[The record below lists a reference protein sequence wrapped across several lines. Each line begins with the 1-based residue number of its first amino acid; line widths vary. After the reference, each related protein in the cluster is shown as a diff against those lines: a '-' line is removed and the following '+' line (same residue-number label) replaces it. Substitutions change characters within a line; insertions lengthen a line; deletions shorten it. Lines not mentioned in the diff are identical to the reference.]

1 MMQCYWPIDEPL
13 MGSANVDSSKIN
25 QWQKLSWR
33 NIRSKWSDNFTH
45 SFRFDFEG
53 MAANKIA
60 YIDDAMLIDLT
71 AAFGAGNEPTQEWCD
86 TNIEYFSGNKTIQYE
101 APNKYDLT
109 VTTPTKIQTGDILNC
124 PYSGSMKSVILPKGT
139 YVLECWGAQGGNG
152 YGNTSYPG
160 GKGGYSKGT
169 ITLNKKTNLYLY
181 TGGQGLGGTTYN
193 SSGATTA
200 GGFNGGG
207 SATSQNSRGSG
218 GGGTDIR
225 IGTDSLYARVLVAGG
240 GSGSS
245 GYTSSAGFAG
255 GGVSGKT
262 YGNADSSTG
271 SSYYGGG
278 GSQTKGGAIAPYNG
292 NYATAGSFGQGGN
305 YNAKSNTYYGSGGGG
320 GWYGGGG
327 AIGIGG
333 GGSGYMYTASSASYY
348 PSGCL
353 LNSQYYLENATT
365 LAGNTAFTSP
375 TGTSETGHAG
385 NGYIRIT
392 VIQAQGGNTLIKFPQ
407 TLPSTYNAIK
417 YLQFTGTQYINT
429 GVTVDS
435 NTGFDITFEVLNGQS
450 SSPYYNLFGVRGNDS
465 SGGTSENQN
474 FFRIDTI
481 PVDSNSGTEFKYGS
495 TVYNSGIKNTS
506 KINIKLLNKV
516 YTKPDGSTIT
526 VAGTITSGLS
536 MYIGCINKAGT
547 AYGNKASMK
556 LYRFKI
562 YNGSTLTHDFIP
574 AQRVSDKVLGLYD
587 LKTSTFK
594 TNSASDIPFTSNLMN
609 DSSSLVYFNG
619 DSLQSQGNSSLT
631 ITKNNVTLSNEQTH
645 FGKNSLKFDGSSSY
659 MYMPFPS
666 TYTGDIT
673 LEGWF
678 YQTSNNNTSYPT
690 PFTLISSA
698 GRGMYMHRLSSQTF
712 VAATPSN
719 SWPGLDGGTTTLNT
733 WTHIAMC
740 LSTTGSTPTTYCF
753 LDGKLKGTLTNTNT
767 SYVGLTLGTLAGS
780 ASDNHSSGCYY
791 KGYIAELKITKG
803 CKWTKD
809 FTLPT
814 TPYSVTKD
822 SNPWKEPVQMF
833 VNTGSNTTISS
844 GLVELE
850 YIEATGTQYLD
861 TGITVNKN
869 DNKELIM
876 SCQLGNDGSYAGANG
891 YMQYQASITGGA
903 KGILKIS
910 YKNNIEKTYF
920 NDTLKLT
927 KDWTSAYSGTNVKL
941 GIFKLGEINNTW
953 YNSSAWQIGKLYY
966 YKLYDNGTLVRDFI
980 PVKRISDGKCGL
992 WDKVNFKFYTDES
1005 GGNFTAGTEKT
1016 AIAAIGT
1023 PIEYIQSSG
1032 TQYIDTR
1039 ILGTDIKNVKID
1051 FQFTSTQSTEE
1062 QEVAALFSG
1071 SDKLQIGWN
1080 ASSFISTGGA
1090 TYSQT
1095 TYSARTIANATP
1107 IGSPAVTL
1115 YLFAQ
1120 HEGNTAKHNSS
1131 VKIYSCVI
1139 TTTSGIIYDFIP
1151 IKTTTNIY
1159 GLWDKVNKVLYK
1171 NAGTGTFTGGPAIT
1185 LTGWHKI
1192 KGVWAKTATN
1202 TWSQAL

>member
-1 MMQCYWPIDEPL
+1 

-45 SFRFDFEG
+45 QFRFDFEG
-53 MAANKIA
+53 MAANTIA

-109 VTTPTKIQTGDILNC
+109 ITTPTKIQTGDILNC
-124 PYSGSMKSVILPKGT
+124 PYSGSAKSITLPKGQ
-139 YVLECWGAQGGNG
+139 YKLECWGAQGGNYGSYQGG
-152 YGNTSYPG
+152 YGGYSTGILTLSKKTIIYLQTG
-160 GKGGYSKGT
+160 GKGSDSSINGGY
-169 ITLNKKTNLYLY
+169 
-181 TGGQGLGGTTYN
+181 
-193 SSGATTA
+193 
-200 GGFNGGG
+200 NGGG
-207 SATSQNSRGSG
+207 KGISSGRG
-218 GGGTDIR
+218 GGGASDIR
-225 IGTDSLYARVLVAGG
+225 IEQNSLYARVIVAGAGG
-240 GSGSS
+240 GSGVTS
-245 GYTSSAGFAG
+245 GCSGKGAG
-255 GGVSGKT
+255 GGISGLDGYSNAVT
-262 YGNADSSTG
+262 SSGGNRSG
-271 SSYYGGG
+271 SG
-278 GSQTKGGAIAPYNG
+278 GSQTAGGISMSSIAS
-292 NYATAGSFGQGGN
+292 TKGSFGQGGPA
-305 YNAKSNTYYGSGGGG
+305 YQYSCGGGGG

-327 AIGIGG
+327 AYDNDSDADGRNGG
-333 GGSGYMYTASSASYY
+333 GGSGYVYTSSTASKY

-353 LNSQYYLENATT
+353 LNSSYYLTNAQTI
-365 LAGNTAFTSP
+365 AGNTAFASP
-375 TGTSETGHAG
+375 TGANETGHTG

-392 VIQAQGGNTLIKFPQ
+392 VIEANSGNTLVKVPQ
-407 TLPSTYNAIK
+407 TLPSTYSSIE
-417 YLQFTGTQYINT
+417 YLQFTGTQYIDT
-429 GVTVDS
+429 GAIVDS

-450 SSPYYNLFGVRGNDS
+450 GNPYYNLFGVRGNDT
-465 SGGTSENQN
+465 SGGTGETQN

-481 PVDSNSGTEFKYGS
+481 PIDSNSGTEFKYGS
-495 TVYNSGIKNTS
+495 TVYNSGIKDTS

-526 VAGTITSGLS
+526 VAGTITTGLS

-547 AYGNKASMK
+547 AYGNLASMK

-562 YNGSTLTHDFIP
+562 YNGSTLAHDFIP
-574 AQRVSDKVLGLYD
+574 VQRISDKVLGLYD

-594 TNSASDIPFTSNLMN
+594 TNMASGVFTSNLMN

-619 DSLQSQGNSSLT
+619 DSLQSQGNLSLT

-645 FGKNSLKFDGSSSY
+645 FSKNSLKFDGSSSY

-719 SWPGLDGGTTTLNT
+719 SWPGLNGGTTALNT

-740 LSTTGSTPTTYCF
+740 LSGTTTYCF

-814 TPYSVTKD
+814 TPYGTAKD

-833 VNTGSNTTISS
+833 VNTGASNTVPS
-844 GLVELE
+844 GLIELD
-850 YIEATGTQYLD
+850 YIEST
-861 TGITVNKN
+861 
-869 DNKELIM
+869 
-876 SCQLGNDGSYAGANG
+876 
-891 YMQYQASITGGA
+891 
-903 KGILKIS
+903 
-910 YKNNIEKTYF
+910 
-920 NDTLKLT
+920 
-927 KDWTSAYSGTNVKL
+927 
-941 GIFKLGEINNTW
+941 
-953 YNSSAWQIGKLYY
+953 
-966 YKLYDNGTLVRDFI
+966 
-980 PVKRISDGKCGL
+980 
-992 WDKVNFKFYTDES
+992 
-1005 GGNFTAGTEKT
+1005 
-1016 AIAAIGT
+1016 
-1023 PIEYIQSSG
+1023 G
-1032 TQYIDTR
+1032 TQYIDS
-1039 ILGTDIKNVKID
+1039 N
-1051 FQFTSTQSTEE
+1051 
-1062 QEVAALFSG
+1062 
-1071 SDKLQIGWN
+1071 
-1080 ASSFISTGGA
+1080 FIPKA
-1090 TYSQT
+1090 TT
-1095 TYSARTIANATP
+1095 RTIMKAEPMSWSAWSAFFGTRNAT
-1107 IGSPAVTL
+1107 SPTASQAYIAAIPAATL
-1115 YLFAQ
+1115 YRSDYFGSSLTAETPTVMQVTNIDKNKNICSFNNIIITNTSSTVNATTNMFLLALNDVGTAKYFLSAKLYSCQ
-1120 HEGNTAKHNSS
+1120 IYDGNTL
-1131 VKIYSCVI
+1131 VR
-1139 TTTSGIIYDFIP
+1139 DFIP

-1159 GLWDKVNKVLYK
+1159 GLWDKVNKVFYK
-1171 NAGTGTFTGGPAIT
+1171 NAGTGAFTGGPAVA

-1192 KGVWAKTATN
+1192 KGVWTKTAAN

>member
-1 MMQCYWPIDEPL
+1 MQCYWPIAEPL
-13 MGSANVDSSKIN
+13 VGIAKVDKTKLN
-25 QWQKLSWR
+25 QWQRLSWR
-33 NIRSKWSDNFTH
+33 NVRANWNDNQKAQ
-45 SFRFDFEG
+45 FRFDFEG
-53 MAANKIA
+53 MASNTIA

-86 TNIEYFSGNKTIQYE
+86 TNIEYFAGNTTIQYE

-124 PYSGSMKSVILPKGT
+124 PYSGSMKSIILPKGT

-169 ITLNKKTNLYLY
+169 ITLDKKTNLYLY

-207 SATSQNSRGSG
+207 SATSQNNRGSG

-327 AIGIGG
+327 AVGIGG

-609 DSSSLVYFNG
+609 DSSSLAYFNG

-678 YQTSNNNTSYPT
+678 YQTSNNNVTYPT

-698 GRGMYMHRLSSQTF
+698 GRGFYMHRSSSQTF

-719 SWPGLDGGTTTLNT
+719 SWPGLNGGTTTLNT

-740 LSTTGSTPTTYCF
+740 LSGTTTYCF

-833 VNTGSNTTISS
+833 VKTPAILPNGYTQ
-844 GLVELE
+844 LE
-850 YIEATGTQYLD
+850 YIKCEGAQYINTGFIPTGNTRLILD
-861 TGITVNKN
+861 FQLDRKNGQALFCGGRTAASGSDPISYTAFFGNSAGTIRRDYYGTSKTTTKSWNAGDRIVFDANKN
-869 DNKELIM
+869 VTTINGDSTLLSNFTLNTSSTSIM
-876 SCQLGNDGSYAGANG
+876 PIVLFTTC
-891 YMQYQASITGGA
+891 YQAS
-903 KGILKIS
+903 S
-910 YKNNIEKTYF
+910 
-920 NDTLKLT
+920 
-927 KDWTSAYSGTNVKL
+927 
-941 GIFKLGEINNTW
+941 
-953 YNSSAWQIGKLYY
+953 NSSITLSNSNWAY
-966 YKLYDNGTLVRDFI
+966 YKVFSCKIYDNGTLVRNFL
-980 PVKRISDGKCGL
+980 PAKNSSGTLGL
-992 WDKVNFKFYTDES
+992 YDTVNSKFYTNA
-1005 GGNFTAGTEKT
+1005 GANTFTAGFEINPWK
-1016 AIAAIGT
+1016 
-1023 PIEYIQSSG
+1023 Q
-1032 TQYIDTR
+1032 
-1039 ILGTDIKNVKID
+1039 V
-1051 FQFTSTQSTEE
+1051 
-1062 QEVAALFSG
+1062 
-1071 SDKLQIGWN
+1071 
-1080 ASSFISTGGA
+1080 
-1090 TYSQT
+1090 
-1095 TYSARTIANATP
+1095 
-1107 IGSPAVTL
+1107 
-1115 YLFAQ
+1115 
-1120 HEGNTAKHNSS
+1120 
-1131 VKIYSCVI
+1131 
-1139 TTTSGIIYDFIP
+1139 
-1151 IKTTTNIY
+1151 
-1159 GLWDKVNKVLYK
+1159 
-1171 NAGTGTFTGGPAIT
+1171 
-1185 LTGWHKI
+1185 
-1192 KGVWAKTATN
+1192 KGVWAKTAAN

>member
-1 MMQCYWPIDEPL
+1 MMQCYWPVDEPL

-45 SFRFDFEG
+45 QFRFDFEG

-86 TNIEYFSGNKTIQYE
+86 TNIEYFSGNKTIQYG

-109 VTTPTKIQTGDILNC
+109 VITPTKIQTGDILNC
-124 PYSGSMKSVILPKGT
+124 PYSGSVKSITLPKGQ
-139 YVLECWGAQGGNG
+139 YKLECWGAQGGS
-152 YGNTSYPG
+152 YNTTYPG
-160 GKGGYSKGT
+160 GKGGYSAGT
-169 ITLNKKTNLYLY
+169 LILSNKTIFYLY
-181 TGGQGLGGTTYN
+181 VGGQGNNYNSGSSKGTTV
-193 SSGATTA
+193 

-207 SATSQNSRGSG
+207 AVTSYGYRSSG

-225 IGTDSLYARVLVAGG
+225 LKNDSLYARVIVAGG
-240 GSGSS
+240 GGGASPNYITWPGGVGGGITGF
-245 GYTSSAGFAG
+245 GYNNSNTTNTQYGGVGGTQTAG
-255 GGVSGKT
+255 GAKGT
-262 YGNADSSTG
+262 ATNYGAN
-271 SSYYGGG
+271 
-278 GSQTKGGAIAPYNG
+278 
-292 NYATAGSFGQGGN
+292 GSFGQGGN
-305 YNAKSNTYYGSGGGG
+305 YNTANSSYTSYGSGGGG
-320 GWYGGGG
+320 GWYGGGS
-327 AIGIGG
+327 AAGIGG

-392 VIQAQGGNTLIKFPQ
+392 VIEASSGNTLVKIPQ
-407 TLPSTYNAIK
+407 TLPSTYSPIE
-417 YLQFTGTQYINT
+417 YLQFTGTQYIDT
-429 GVTVDS
+429 GAIVDS

-450 SSPYYNLFGVRGNDS
+450 GDPYYNLFGVRGNDS
-465 SGGTSENQN
+465 SGGTGETQN

-481 PVDSNSGTEFKYGS
+481 AVDSNSGTEFKYGS
-495 TVYNSGIKNTS
+495 TVYNSGIKDTS

-526 VAGTITSGLS
+526 VTGTITSGLS
-536 MYIGCINKAGT
+536 MYIGCINKAGA
-547 AYGNKASMK
+547 AYGNLASMK
-556 LYRFKI
+556 VYRFKI
-562 YNGSTLTHDFIP
+562 YSGSTLAHDFIP

-587 LKTSTFK
+587 LKTSVFK
-594 TNSASDIPFTSNLMN
+594 TNLASGVFTSNLMN
-609 DSSSLVYFNG
+609 DSSSLAYFNG

-678 YQTSNNNTSYPT
+678 YQTSNNNVTYPT

-698 GRGMYMHRLSSQTF
+698 GRGFYMHRSSSQTF

-719 SWPGLDGGTTTLNT
+719 SWPGLNGGTTTLNT

-740 LSTTGSTPTTYCF
+740 LSGTTTYCF
-753 LDGKLKGTLTNTNT
+753 LDGKLKGTLINTNT

-833 VNTGSNTTISS
+833 VKTPAILPNGYTQ
-844 GLVELE
+844 LE
-850 YIEATGTQYLD
+850 YIKCEGAQYINTGFIPTGNTRLILD
-861 TGITVNKN
+861 FQLDRKNGQALFCGGRTAASGSDPISYTAFFGNSAGTIRRDYYGTSKTTTKSWNAGDRIVFDANKN
-869 DNKELIM
+869 VTTINGDSTLLSNFTLNTSSTSIM
-876 SCQLGNDGSYAGANG
+876 PIVLFTTC
-891 YMQYQASITGGA
+891 YQAS
-903 KGILKIS
+903 S
-910 YKNNIEKTYF
+910 
-920 NDTLKLT
+920 
-927 KDWTSAYSGTNVKL
+927 
-941 GIFKLGEINNTW
+941 
-953 YNSSAWQIGKLYY
+953 NSSITLSNSNWAY
-966 YKLYDNGTLVRDFI
+966 YKVFSCKIYDNGTLVRNFL
-980 PVKRISDGKCGL
+980 PAKNSSGTLGL
-992 WDKVNFKFYTDES
+992 YDTVNSKFYTNA
-1005 GGNFTAGTEKT
+1005 GANTFTAGFEINPWK
-1016 AIAAIGT
+1016 
-1023 PIEYIQSSG
+1023 Q
-1032 TQYIDTR
+1032 
-1039 ILGTDIKNVKID
+1039 V
-1051 FQFTSTQSTEE
+1051 
-1062 QEVAALFSG
+1062 
-1071 SDKLQIGWN
+1071 
-1080 ASSFISTGGA
+1080 
-1090 TYSQT
+1090 
-1095 TYSARTIANATP
+1095 
-1107 IGSPAVTL
+1107 
-1115 YLFAQ
+1115 
-1120 HEGNTAKHNSS
+1120 
-1131 VKIYSCVI
+1131 
-1139 TTTSGIIYDFIP
+1139 
-1151 IKTTTNIY
+1151 
-1159 GLWDKVNKVLYK
+1159 
-1171 NAGTGTFTGGPAIT
+1171 
-1185 LTGWHKI
+1185 
-1192 KGVWAKTATN
+1192 KGVWAKTAVG
-1202 TWSQAL
+1202 TWSQTL

>member
-1 MMQCYWPIDEPL
+1 MQCYWPIAEPL
-13 MGSANVDSSKIN
+13 VGFAKVDKTKLN
-25 QWQKLSWR
+25 QWQRLSWR
-33 NIRSKWSDNFTH
+33 NVRANWNDNQKAQ
-45 SFRFDFEG
+45 FRFDFEG
-53 MAANKIA
+53 MASNTMA

-86 TNIEYFSGNKTIQYE
+86 TNIEYFAGNKTIQYE

-124 PYSGSMKSVILPKGT
+124 PYSGSMKSVILPKGQ
-139 YVLECWGAQGGNG
+139 YQLECWGAQGGNG

-245 GYTSSAGFAG
+245 GCISSAGFAG
-255 GGVSGKT
+255 GGISGKT
-262 YGNADSSTG
+262 YSNADSSTG
-271 SSYYGGG
+271 SNYYGGG

-305 YNAKSNTYYGSGGGG
+305 YNAKSNSYYGSGGGG

-327 AIGIGG
+327 AVGIGG

-392 VIQAQGGNTLIKFPQ
+392 VIKASSGNTLVKVPQ
-407 TLPSTYNAIK
+407 TLPSTYSPIE
-417 YLQFTGTQYINT
+417 YLQFTGTQYIDT
-429 GVTVDS
+429 GAIVDS

-450 SSPYYNLFGVRGNDS
+450 GSPYYNLFGVRGNDS
-465 SGGTSENQN
+465 SGGTGETQN
-474 FFRIDTI
+474 FFCIDTI
-481 PVDSNSGTEFKYGS
+481 AVDSNSGTEFKYGS
-495 TVYNSGIKNTS
+495 TVYNSGIKDTS

-526 VAGTITSGLS
+526 VTGTITTGLS

-562 YNGSTLTHDFIP
+562 YNDSTLTHDFIP
-574 AQRVSDKVLGLYD
+574 VQRVSDKVLGLYD
-587 LKTSTFK
+587 LKTSVFK
-594 TNSASDIPFTSNLMN
+594 TNAASDIPFTSNLMN
-609 DSSSLVYFNG
+609 DSSSLAYFNG
-619 DSLQSQGNSSLT
+619 DSLQSQGNESLT
-631 ITKNNVTLSNEQTH
+631 VTNNNVTLSNEQTH

-678 YQTSNNNTSYPT
+678 YQTSNNNTTYPT
-690 PFTLISSA
+690 PFTLISTK
-698 GRGMYMHRLSSQTF
+698 GRGMYMHRTTASQTF
-712 VAATPSN
+712 VAATASN
-719 SWPGLDGGTTTLNT
+719 NWPGLSGGTTTLNT
-733 WTHIAMC
+733 WIHIAMC
-740 LSTTGSTPTTYCF
+740 LSGTTTYCF
-753 LDGKLKGTLTNTNT
+753 IDGKLKGTLTNTNT
-767 SYVGLTLGTLAGS
+767 SYVGLTLGTLAES
-780 ASDNHSSGCYY
+780 ASNNHASGCYY

-809 FTLPT
+809 FTLPAT
-814 TPYSVTKD
+814 LYSTTKD
-822 SNPWKEPVQMF
+822 SKPWKEPVQMF
-833 VNTGSNTTISS
+833 VKTN
-844 GLVELE
+844 
-850 YIEATGTQYLD
+850 
-861 TGITVNKN
+861 
-869 DNKELIM
+869 
-876 SCQLGNDGSYAGANG
+876 AN
-891 YMQYQASITGGA
+891 IWKPI
-903 KGILKIS
+903 KGI
-910 YKNNIEKTYF
+910 
-920 NDTLKLT
+920 
-927 KDWTSAYSGTNVKL
+927 
-941 GIFKLGEINNTW
+941 
-953 YNSSAWQIGKLYY
+953 
-966 YKLYDNGTLVRDFI
+966 
-980 PVKRISDGKCGL
+980 
-992 WDKVNFKFYTDES
+992 
-1005 GGNFTAGTEKT
+1005 
-1016 AIAAIGT
+1016 
-1023 PIEYIQSSG
+1023 
-1032 TQYIDTR
+1032 
-1039 ILGTDIKNVKID
+1039 
-1051 FQFTSTQSTEE
+1051 
-1062 QEVAALFSG
+1062 
-1071 SDKLQIGWN
+1071 
-1080 ASSFISTGGA
+1080 
-1090 TYSQT
+1090 
-1095 TYSARTIANATP
+1095 
-1107 IGSPAVTL
+1107 
-1115 YLFAQ
+1115 
-1120 HEGNTAKHNSS
+1120 
-1131 VKIYSCVI
+1131 
-1139 TTTSGIIYDFIP
+1139 
-1151 IKTTTNIY
+1151 
-1159 GLWDKVNKVLYK
+1159 
-1171 NAGTGTFTGGPAIT
+1171 
-1185 LTGWHKI
+1185 
-1192 KGVWAKTATN
+1192 WAKTAAN